1 MIFFFSSRRRHTS
14 CALVTGVQTCA
25 RPICRTFELIDHL
38 ALGDGHL
45 ADLDREAELL
55 RRELHRHLADPDLAG
70 EGMVVAVAAL
80 GRVTERQQPALVAA
94 RQVLQPCRTVGR
106 IARRLAGQVGY
117 RPRSEEHTSEL
128 QSLMRTSYAVF
139 GLQK

>member
-1 MIFFFSSRRRHTS
+1 MPEGQAVAAVELRRGR
-14 CALVTGVQTCA
+14 G
-25 RPICRTFELIDHL
+25 RTFELIDHL

-94 RQVLQPCRTVGR
+94 RQVLHPCRTVGR
-106 IARRLAGQVGY
+106 S
-117 RPRSEEHTSEL
+117 SEERRGGKECV
-128 QSLMRTSYAVF
+128 RACRYR
-139 GLQK
+139 

>member
-1 MIFFFSSRRRHTS
+1 MRPVLLVIFFISSRRRHTRG
-14 CALVTGVQTCA
+14 ALVTGVQTCA
-25 RPICRTFELIDHL
+25 LPISFELIDHL

-80 GRVTERQQPALVAA
+80 GRVTERQKPALVAA
-94 RQVLQPCRTVGR
+94 RQVLP
-106 IARRLAGQVGY
+106 
-117 RPRSEEHTSEL
+117 PR
-128 QSLMRTSYAVF
+128 
-139 GLQK
+139 